1 MVFRSSISRAERA
14 VAAAASSVI
23 FRNRS
28 SVSITPLRSFDSAAS
43 RTERRRAHAVPYN
56 TLTLPENGRR

>member
-28 SVSITPLRSFDSAAS
+28 SVSITPLGGFD
-43 RTERRRAHAVPYN
+43 
-56 TLTLPENGRR
+56 